1 MILGSTHKLTGAAVG
16 LATAPIF
23 VDNFWE
29 GAVWV
34 TLTTFSALLPDIDH
48 HGSTVTK
55 SLGPITRSISWVLRQ
70 ISPHRGLT
78 HSALGIGSMLVLL
91 AALAPAWCAVAV
103 AVGCLTHVGG
113 DMITTAKVRFWWPF
127 SKRKVG
133 FALLRTGGWAE
144 RHAVVPITFVF
155 IVAWSGKI
163 LWANVLQALS

>member
-1 MILGSTHKLTGAAVG
+1 MMGKTHKLTGTAVG

-23 VDNFWE
+23 VHNFWE
-29 GAVWV
+29 GTVWV

-70 ISPHRGLT
+70 VSPHRGLT
-78 HSALGIGSMLVLL
+78 HSALGIGSLLVLL
-91 AALAPAWCAVAV
+91 AAIAPVWCAVAV
-103 AVGCLTHVGG
+103 AIGCMTHVLG

-133 FALLRTGGWAE
+133 FALLKTGGWTE
-144 RHAVVPITFVF
+144 RYAVVPITFVLC
-155 IVAWSGKI
+155 IAWSLKI
-163 LWANVLQALS
+163 IWPGSLRWIS